1 MIPIARRTILAVS
14 LSLLWTSGAAAQGLA
29 IDKATCAPDPCQLSS
44 QVTVVFKDLPSWL
57 AAPVPADAPKH
68 DASKLELALNGHL
81 LKGLTPAL
89 PTAGSNILLF
99 RLTLTSDNRQAW
111 NDLLSGSKTNSL
123 NVQLG
128 VGMEG
133 ISTLLAETPV
143 RFTIVPLN
151 NGWTWG
157 GIFVV
162 VALLVLFMVLAHR
175 SSILRDP
182 ARGLG
187 PGEFGSYS
195 LARTQI
201 AWWLFIVIGSF
212 VYIWMVTGDHE
223 TITQGVLVLIGIST
237 AAGLGSVVIDS
248 GKQDQRKTLEIQ
260 RNAVGVELSG
270 LEQQIAV
277 PGALADPLKA
287 AALIQ
292 KFAQLKDI
300 ENKLHNLPMP
310 PGASERFLSDILSDD
325 QGVSLHRF
333 QMAAWTV
340 ILGIV
345 FIHEVWSKLALP
357 DFNATLLGLM
367 GISAGTYVAFK
378 IPDAPK

>member
-1 MIPIARRTILAVS
+1 MIPIARRIILAVS
-14 LSLLWTSGAAAQGLA
+14 LSLAWISGASAQGLA
-29 IDKATCAPDPCQLSS
+29 IDKATCTPDPCQLSS
-44 QVTVVFKDLPSWL
+44 QVAIAFKDLPSWL
-57 AAPVPADAPKH
+57 AAPVAADAPKH
-68 DASKLELALNGHL
+68 DPSKLELALNGHL
-81 LKGLTPAL
+81 LKGLTPAS
-89 PTAGSNILLF
+89 PAAGSNILLF
-99 RLTLTSDNRQAW
+99 RLTLTPDNRQAW

-123 NVQLG
+123 TVQLG

-143 RFTIVPLN
+143 SFTIVPLN
-151 NGWTWG
+151 NPWTWG

-162 VALLVLFMVLAHR
+162 VALLVLFLVLAHR

-182 ARGLG
+182 APGLG

-201 AWWLFIVIGSF
+201 AWWLFIVLGSF

-237 AAGLGSVVIDS
+237 AAGLGSVVVDS
-248 GKQDQRKTLEIQ
+248 GKQDQRKTLETQ
-260 RNAVGVELSG
+260 RNALGVEISG
-270 LEQQIAV
+270 LEQQLAV
-277 PGALADPLKA
+277 PGVIADLLK

-292 KFAQLKDI
+292 KLAQLKDI
-300 ENKLHNLPMP
+300 ENKLQNLPLP
-310 PGASERFLSDILSDD
+310 PGASQRFLTDILSDD

-340 ILGIV
+340 IVGIV
-345 FIHEVWSKLALP
+345 FMHEVWSKLAMP

-378 IPDAPK
+378 IPDTPK

>member
-1 MIPIARRTILAVS
+1 
-14 LSLLWTSGAAAQGLA
+14 
-29 IDKATCAPDPCQLSS
+29 
-44 QVTVVFKDLPSWL
+44 
-57 AAPVPADAPKH
+57 
-68 DASKLELALNGHL
+68 
-81 LKGLTPAL
+81 
-89 PTAGSNILLF
+89 
-99 RLTLTSDNRQAW
+99 
-111 NDLLSGSKTNSL
+111 
-123 NVQLG
+123 
-128 VGMEG
+128 MEG

-143 RFTIVPLN
+143 RFTIVPIN
-151 NGWTWG
+151 DPWTWG
-157 GIFVV
+157 GISFV
-162 VALLVLFMVLAHR
+162 VALLVLFLVLAHR

-182 ARGLG
+182 TRELG

-201 AWWLFIVIGSF
+201 AWWLFIIIGSF

-223 TITQGVLVLIGIST
+223 TVTQGVLVLIGIST
-237 AAGLGSVVIDS
+237 AAGLGSVVVDS

-260 RNAVGVELSG
+260 HNALGVEIAG

-277 PGALADPLKA
+277 LGAVADALKA
-287 AALIQ
+287 ILIQ
-292 KFAQLKDI
+292 KFAELKDI
-300 ENKLHNLPMP
+300 ENKLQNLPLP
-310 PGASERFLSDILSDD
+310 PGASERFLTDILSDD

-345 FIHEVWSKLALP
+345 FIHEVWSKLAMP

>member
-1 MIPIARRTILAVS
+1 MTPIARRTILAVS
-14 LSLLWTSGAAAQGLA
+14 LSLLWTSAAAAQGLA
-29 IDKATCAPDPCQLSS
+29 IYKVTCTPGPCQLFSE
-44 QVTVVFKDLPSWL
+44 VIVEFKDLPSWL
-57 AAPVPADAPKH
+57 SAQVAPDAPKH
-68 DASKLELALNGHL
+68 DPSKLELALNGHL

-99 RLTLTSDNRQAW
+99 RLTLTPDNRQAW
-111 NDLLSGSKTNSL
+111 NDVLSGSKKNSL
-123 NVQLG
+123 EIQLG

-133 ISTLLAETPV
+133 APTLLAETPV
-143 RFTIVPLN
+143 KFTIVPLDN
-151 NGWTWG
+151 PWTWG
-157 GIFVV
+157 GISAVV
-162 VALLVLFMVLAHR
+162 LLLVLFLVLAHR

-182 ARGLG
+182 APKLG

-201 AWWLFIVIGSF
+201 AWWLFIVMGSF

-237 AAGLGSVVIDS
+237 AAGLGSVVVDS

-260 RNAVGVELSG
+260 HNALGVEIAG

-277 PGALADPLKA
+277 PGPVADALKA
-287 AALIQ
+287 TLIP
-292 KFAQLKDI
+292 KLAQLKDL
-300 ENKLHNLPMP
+300 ENKLQTLPLP
-310 PGASERFLSDILSDD
+310 PGASQRFLTDILSDD

-340 ILGIV
+340 VLGIV
-345 FIHEVWSKLALP
+345 FIHEVWSKLAMP